1 MARRSLFGTVLFTMA
16 ASAGV
21 PAVLLSAFSLRERS
35 ESLVDSA
42 QRQARLR
49 AERSAAEVAARV
61 ARPLEEIARALA
73 RPGFSALGP
82 EDQRRELKALLSAGE
97 LALAVSVTDGQGEPI
112 VGLQAAVRDLPA
124 EEMQAHAAAA
134 RAAVA
139 QGIEGLV
146 RGPVSPSRG
155 AGTVLRV
162 ARIPGAGQWAI
173 AQSSLAPFQG
183 AAAARRAPAQGRSAL
198 VDSQLALL
206 AGPELEQVRAAAAFA
221 PADPALARVAAL
233 SGAPL
238 GVPVAVELAGAGTLL
253 AAAPVAGTPWIALDE
268 QPLASAYCGV
278 RAMYV
283 AAGGLVALV
292 LGVAAAFGFAV
303 TRRILR
309 PVKDLEAMA
318 MEIAQ
323 GRFGAQAKVHRRDE
337 IGGLAEVFNYM
348 SQQLLALDSETRRL
362 YESLEEG
369 YLETMLVL
377 AHSIDTKDS
386 YTHGHSRRVGELAAE
401 IGKELGLPQFELRQ
415 LMYGGLLHD
424 IGKIGVVEPILHKNS
439 KLTTEEMDAMRA
451 HPSVGASI
459 LESASF
465 LKPILPAVRH
475 HHERWDGTG
484 YPDGLKGEEIPLAAR
499 IVGAADTWD
508 ACTSLRTY
516 QEPMPPAKALE
527 VVLGLKGKQLDPKV
541 ADALER
547 VIRRRVARGERQ
559 SAGEEPLRSHG

>member
-1 MARRSLFGTVLFTMA
+1 M
-16 ASAGV
+16 
-21 PAVLLSAFSLRERS
+21 
-35 ESLVDSA
+35 
-42 QRQARLR
+42 
-49 AERSAAEVAARV
+49 
-61 ARPLEEIARALA
+61 
-73 RPGFSALGP
+73 
-82 EDQRRELKALLSAGE
+82 
-97 LALAVSVTDGQGEPI
+97 
-112 VGLQAAVRDLPA
+112 
-124 EEMQAHAAAA
+124 
-134 RAAVA
+134 
-139 QGIEGLV
+139 
-146 RGPVSPSRG
+146 
-155 AGTVLRV
+155 LRV

-253 AAAPVAGTPWIALDE
+253 AAAPVSGTPWIALDE